1 MKVLSKK
8 TITLDK
14 PVPVYDIT
22 VPETENFQLASGITV
37 HNSKDLADAVVG
49 AFFNCFAYYLPEIDN
64 EVKSLR
70 IKAKR
75 MGVNYSE
82 EAIREFIIN
91 NRKDLA
97 HINV

>member
-49 AFFNCFAYYLPEIDN
+49 AFFNCFAYYLPEIDS
-64 EVKSLR
+64 EVKSLIIR
-70 IKAKR
+70 GKR
-75 MGVNYSE
+75 MGITYTE
-82 EAIREFIIN
+82 EQIREFIIQS
-91 NRKDLA
+91 RKDLA
-97 HINV
+97 HIKV